1 MLYILQND
9 VLLLS
14 IIDYRIFT
22 RIFNQ
27 ADTVIHKNNGILDK
41 FMGDGIMAIFGFK
54 DNNADDNIK
63 SALHALNLA
72 IELTAFLK
80 ILEMNGLN
88 YGKINLVLI

>member
-63 SALHALNLA
+63 SALLALNLA
-72 IELTAFLK
+72 IELIAFLK